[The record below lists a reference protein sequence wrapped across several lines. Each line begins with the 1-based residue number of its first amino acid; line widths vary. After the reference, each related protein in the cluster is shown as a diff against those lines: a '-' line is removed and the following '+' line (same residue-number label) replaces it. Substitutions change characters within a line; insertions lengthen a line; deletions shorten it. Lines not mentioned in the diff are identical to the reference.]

1 MKKKLNISV
10 VCATHEGKKKIKNLI
25 ISIYNNYI
33 WPREIV
39 VCGTSQLD
47 LINVPSKIRNTLNIK
62 FIFSKK
68 KGQVHQRQKAI
79 EKSTSDYILQIDD
92 DVTVAPNF
100 FSKLEKYV
108 KNKKILT
115 KFVISALIIQNNK
128 SLQAGTWNIIYR
140 KYFLFR
146 LIIYFLNGGKKI
158 KEYSILKSGRCIPYI
173 RNFHKKKI
181 SSIKKLEWLCSTIMY
196 HKNCRKVVKDY
207 IQKSEKAFYEDVFF
221 SHQLYLNG
229 YVLLIDT
236 NVIGIHDNQPYTSI
250 KTYFKTL
257 KTQYFIVRFFKKS
270 LFFFY
275 IDVAIF
281 TFIHSLRDIFK
292 NLFLM
297 KQNKL

>member
-1 MKKKLNISV
+1 
-10 VCATHEGKKKIKNLI
+10 
-25 ISIYNNYI
+25 
-33 WPREIV
+33 
-39 VCGTSQLD
+39 
-47 LINVPSKIRNTLNIK
+47 
-62 FIFSKK
+62 
-68 KGQVHQRQKAI
+68 
-79 EKSTSDYILQIDD
+79 
-92 DVTVAPNF
+92 
-100 FSKLEKYV
+100 
-108 KNKKILT
+108 
-115 KFVISALIIQNNK
+115 
-128 SLQAGTWNIIYR
+128 
-140 KYFLFR
+140 
-146 LIIYFLNGGKKI
+146 
-158 KEYSILKSGRCIPYI
+158 
-173 RNFHKKKI
+173 
-181 SSIKKLEWLCSTIMY
+181 MY

-292 NLFLM
+292 NLFFM